1 MPILFSADGQGVQV
15 HEMQVRSFLEMGYRY
30 QSPEVSLAST
40 ITTTP
45 IEPVAVKINT
55 ATLKELTE
63 RLNVSTAQSKHI
75 REARPYQ
82 SVEELISVF
91 PDIKWLDF
99 NLDFGE

>member
-1 MPILFSADGQGVQV
+1 MPILFSTDGQGVQV
-15 HEMQVRSFLEMGYRY
+15 HEMQVRTFLEMGYRY

-45 IEPVAVKINT
+45 DESIAVKINT

-63 RLNVSTAQSKHI
+63 RLNVSTAQSKNI

-82 SVEELISVF
+82 SIEDLINVF
-91 PDIKWLDF
+91 PDIEWLDF